1 MSWVDQTWP
10 VPTFRQH
17 DTGDR
22 RVRSHAYVTCRSC
35 KAALEESK
43 FLERH
48 RVCHICGYHHVL
60 TARQRLRLLCG
71 AEDAELLGEEL
82 EARDVLEFCDTMPY
96 AERINAAKRKTDM
109 SESVLSA
116 VTKISGSEVALSVF
130 DFNFIGGSLGE
141 VAGSRVVLA
150 IQAAIKREI
159 PFICVTASGGARMQE
174 GMVSLLQMAKMSAA
188 VSQLRAKKLP
198 FMTIL
203 THPTFGGV
211 SASIAM
217 QADLII
223 AESGAHI
230 GFTGARVIA
239 NAMPQA
245 LPEGFQT
252 AEFLCEHGAVDA
264 VVSRDELAA
273 YVGRFLRKVQ
283 VNRC

>member
-1 MSWVDQTWP
+1 MSWVDAKWP
-10 VPTFRQH
+10 VPGFRQH
-17 DTGDR
+17 AKTDERTQT
-22 RVRSHAYVTCRSC
+22 HAYVVCRSC
-35 KAALEESK
+35 KASLEESA
-43 FLERH
+43 FIERH
-48 RVCHICGYHHVL
+48 RVCDVCGFHHVL
-60 TARQRLRLLCG
+60 TARQRLRLLC
-71 AEDAELLGEEL
+71 DSDDFELLGEAL
-82 EARDVLEFCDTMPY
+82 EARDVLTFCDTMPY
-96 AERINAAKRKTDM
+96 AQRLLAAKRKTDI

-116 VTKISGSEVALSVF
+116 VASIDGEQVAISVF

-150 IQAAIKREI
+150 IQEALARNI

-174 GMVSLLQMAKMSAA
+174 GMLSLMQMAKMSAA
-188 VSQLRAKKLP
+188 VSQLQAKGLP
-198 FMTIL
+198 FMTLL

-217 QADLII
+217 QADVII

-252 AEFLCEHGAVDA
+252 AEFLCEHGAVDG
-264 VVSRDELAA
+264 VVPRHALKA
-273 YVGRFLRKVQ
+273 YVGRFLRKAV